1 MFILK
6 FEEMLKIIVIMVFF
20 KKLFLVSYDVNCSVC
35 LNCVYYICEY

>member
-6 FEEMLKIIVIMVFF
+6 FEIVENNSYNGFF